1 MSRTFLFVLF
11 VFFFFFFF
19 GIVLTFVTCRSGPYG
34 MSCAR
39 ASLEW
44 IGTTPTLHG
53 TTWTALLTIRL
64 TLLSLP
70 FFLQTLLSLV
80 SGMIYAYFIDFLDY
94 LGSF

>member
-1 MSRTFLFVLF
+1 
-11 VFFFFFFF
+11 
-19 GIVLTFVTCRSGPYG
+19 